1 MPVKRSQSALRV
13 LTVLEGIARHQPVG
27 VSELARLIDDDKSAV
42 QRAIMTL
49 ADGGWIRMALGA
61 SSKWQLTAHLLAVAH
76 MGNTGNDLRQRVRST
91 LEGLRDA
98 TEETVLLTVPDVRR
112 FVVIDAAESRHVL
125 RTVHSIG
132 VDVPVNGSATARAI
146 LPYMPF
152 EQQCEFLG
160 EAPNARV
167 LAEFAETRKRGY
179 AVSIGGVI
187 EGSTNI
193 AAPIL
198 ESEGHPIG
206 AMVVSGPSERLPV
219 KRHAK
224 IGQTVLEALRSLS
237 RSTH

>member
-1 MPVKRSQSALRV
+1 MSVKRSQSALRV
-13 LTVLEGIARHQPVG
+13 LTVLEGIARHQPIG
-27 VSELARLIDDDKSAV
+27 VSELARVIEDDKSAV

-61 SSKWQLTAHLLAVAH
+61 SAKWQLTAHILAVAH
-76 MGNTGNDLRQRVRST
+76 MGNASNDLRQRVRGT
-91 LEGLRDA
+91 LEALRDA

-125 RTVHSIG
+125 RTVHRIG
-132 VDVPVNGSATARAI
+132 VDVPVNGSATGRAI
-146 LPYMPF
+146 LPYMSP

-160 EAPNARV
+160 GPPNARL
-167 LAEFAETRKRGY
+167 LAELAETRKRGY
-179 AVSIGGVI
+179 AVSIGGVL
-187 EGSTNI
+187 EGSTSI

-224 IGQTVLEALRSLS
+224 IGQTVLEAVRSLS

>member
-1 MPVKRSQSALRV
+1 
-13 LTVLEGIARHQPVG
+13 
-27 VSELARLIDDDKSAV
+27 
-42 QRAIMTL
+42 MTL

-61 SSKWQLTAHLLAVAH
+61 SAKWQLTAHILAVAH
-76 MGNTGNDLRQRVRST
+76 MGNASNDLRQRVRGT
-91 LEGLRDA
+91 LEALRDA

-125 RTVHSIG
+125 RTVHRIG
-132 VDVPVNGSATARAI
+132 VDVPVNGSATGRAI
-146 LPYMPF
+146 LPYMSP

-160 EAPNARV
+160 GPPNARL
-167 LAEFAETRKRGY
+167 LAELAETRKRGY
-179 AVSIGGVI
+179 AVSIGGVL

-224 IGQTVLEALRSLS
+224 IGQTVLEAVRSLS